1 MQKKTLYHLIREFLW
16 VLVAS
21 LVCLMVLSP
30 IIFKGNYKFLT
41 SNALMIFMSVLYF
54 RMLFTFTEL
63 PYMRSLWVRIPIF
76 LVNFHFI
83 IMIFTTEEDVIPRWE
98 SQNIFQ
104 FMYDLTVEQN
114 LAQRRW
120 LVDYIRNE
128 YLLSGVAGVVSIIA
142 INTRIL
148 ASFFTRNTR
157 RFNEMLQ
164 DTN

>member
-1 MQKKTLYHLIREFLW
+1 
-16 VLVAS
+16 
-21 LVCLMVLSP
+21 MVLSP
-30 IIFKGNYKFLT
+30 IILKGEYKFLT
-41 SNALMIFMSVLYF
+41 SNLLMIFMAVLYF
-54 RMLFTFTEL
+54 RMVFAFKDL
-63 PYMRSLWVRIPIF
+63 PYMKSLWIRVPIF
-76 LVNFHFI
+76 LLNFHFI
-83 IMIFTTEEDVIPRWE
+83 IMIFTAQQDVIPRWE

-104 FMYDLTVEQN
+104 FMYDLKVEQN

-142 INTRIL
+142 LNTRIL

-157 RFNEMLQ
+157 RFKEMLQ